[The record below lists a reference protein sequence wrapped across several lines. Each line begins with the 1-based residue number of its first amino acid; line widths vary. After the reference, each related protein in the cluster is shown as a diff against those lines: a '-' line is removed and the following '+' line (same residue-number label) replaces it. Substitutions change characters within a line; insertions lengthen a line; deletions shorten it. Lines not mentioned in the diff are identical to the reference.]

1 MKKSRYTEQQIIGFL
16 KEAEA
21 GFPIADLCQGEGF
34 GVGTFYSWC
43 AKFGGMDSSEAQR
56 LRSLE
61 RENIDLKKLLAD
73 AHLNLSEPK
82 HSLYKLQ
89 DS

>member
-21 GFPIADLCQGEGF
+21 GFPVAELCRREGF
-34 GVGTFYSWC
+34 GVGTFYSWR
-43 AKFGGMDSSEAQR
+43 AKFAGVDGTEAQR

-61 RENIDLKKLLAD
+61 RENSDLKKLLAE
-73 AHLNLSEPK
+73 AHLDISALK
-82 HSLYKLQ
+82 VAFGVKR
-89 DS
+89 